1 MGFFS
6 LSLYSMPTFLCK
18 WAINV
23 TLACEKHLFF
33 STNSSKCREKGQ
45 WVKKWLH
52 PIKAVAAELTN
63 MRQHRAS
70 CANWRYAFCMQLW
83 VTQMLFS
90 REALLEKTL
99 LLKTFEEV
107 HSWIRMQNPS
117 LSGNLTWLSTL
128 IFGMGRVLTIQC
140 CAWRNTQQFQHCEG
154 FEYLGCSQ
162 GWKTNLCFS
171 YPSLVRFGESL
182 DLADVNIR

>member
-1 MGFFS
+1 MHAHLKALLMPTITACKYFKWVFFS

-90 REALLEKTL
+90 REALLEKTFIVKNL
-99 LLKTFEEV
+99 WGGPFLDKDAKPFL
-107 HSWIRMQNPS
+107 IR
-117 LSGNLTWLSTL
+117 
-128 IFGMGRVLTIQC
+128 
-140 CAWRNTQQFQHCEG
+140 
-154 FEYLGCSQ
+154 
-162 GWKTNLCFS
+162 
-171 YPSLVRFGESL
+171 
-182 DLADVNIR
+182 